1 MTNRET
7 IENEIDNLLN
17 SSFNRN
23 DVLKF
28 AEQMA
33 ALARASALE
42 EAALMVSKLAPNWS
56 PETIAKEIR
65 ALNDKESK

>member
-7 IENEIDNLLN
+7 IENEIDGLLN
-17 SSFNRN
+17 SPFNRN

-33 ALARASALE
+33 TLARADALE
-42 EAALMVSKLAPNWS
+42 EAAK
-56 PETIAKEIR
+56 IADGYIGCDAISDKIR
-65 ALNDKESK
+65 AMKYKESK

>member
-1 MTNRET
+1 MIDRET

-23 DVLKF
+23 DILKF

-33 ALARASALE
+33 ALSMADALE
-42 EAALMVSKLAPNWS
+42 EAAFMVSKLAPNWS

-65 ALNDKESK
+65 AMKYKESK